1 MNELRLEVADV
12 FRQHGEEF
20 LKRWGHTVSPQQR
33 KALRDIAAC
42 RTATLGGHIEQ
53 CDHCSHRVI
62 AYNSCRNRH
71 CPKCQSAVRDRW
83 LAERAKELLPVPYCH
98 VVFTVPEQLAPL
110 ALQNQRLFY
119 GLLFRAVS
127 QTLLEIAAD
136 PRHLGA
142 QIGFLAVLHTWSQNL
157 LHHPH
162 VHCVVPAGG
171 IAPDGSKWIP
181 CRQKF
186 FLPVRV
192 LSRLFR
198 GKLLAFL
205 REAYAKGKLQF
216 SGQLAALAD
225 PARFQTWLRTL
236 KKSDWVVYAK
246 PPFGGPEH
254 VLKYL
259 ARYTHRV
266 AISNG
271 RLVSLEQGQVRFR
284 WRDSKDN
291 NRTKTMTLDAIEFI
305 RRFLLHILPS
315 GFVKIR
321 HFGFLANRNRSVRL
335 DLCRRHLEAPVPA
348 DAPTGLLTDQQKRA
362 AERRCPVCQ
371 TGTLHIVERLSSE
384 GLLIRSKGVRLVY
397 QIDSS

>member
-1 MNELRLEVADV
+1 MNEHRLEVADV

-20 LKRWGHTVSPQQR
+20 LNRWGHIVSPQQR

-71 CPKCQSAVRDRW
+71 CPKCQSAARDRW

-110 ALQNQRLFY
+110 ARQNQRLFY

-266 AISNG
+266 AISHG

-371 TGTLHIVERLSSE
+371 TGTLHIVERLSAE